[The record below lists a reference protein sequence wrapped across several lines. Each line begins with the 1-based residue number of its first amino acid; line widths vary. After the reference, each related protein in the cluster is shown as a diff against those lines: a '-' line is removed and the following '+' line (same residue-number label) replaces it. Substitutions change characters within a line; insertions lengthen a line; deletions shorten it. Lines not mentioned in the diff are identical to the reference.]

1 MDFTISQE
9 APAAAGTV
17 EREIVPAGTH
27 QMEIKACEEGT
38 SDWKKCDENPSG
50 AVLKVRLATVGGSY
64 QFVFDDIPQH
74 LGWRARQLAE
84 ACGGGIA
91 GGTVSLN
98 PDDLVG
104 RVIEVEISHYTAKTS
119 GKVRA
124 VVKKY
129 LPAKPSAA
137 SKPKAAA
144 PRTQAAKVTADL
156 DPDHIPF

>member
-1 MDFTISQE
+1 MDFTIPQE
-9 APAAAGTV
+9 DQKTTTTA
-17 EREIVPAGTH
+17 ERDIVPVGTH
-27 QMEIKACEEGT
+27 QMEIKAAEEGT
-38 SDWKKCDENPSG
+38 SEWKICDENPNG
-50 AVLKVRLATVGGSY
+50 AVLKLRLSTVGGNH
-64 QFVFDDIPQH
+64 QFVFDDLPQH

-84 ACGGGIA
+84 ACGGGVA
-91 GGTVSLN
+91 GGVVSLN

-124 VVKKY
+124 VVKKF

-137 SKPKAAA
+137 SKPKAA
-144 PRTQAAKVTADL
+144 RTQAAKVTANL

>member
-1 MDFTISQE
+1 MDFTFTEPDPSITTT
-9 APAAAGTV
+9 A
-17 EREIVPAGTH
+17 ERDIVPVGTH
-27 QMEIKACEEGT
+27 QMEIRGCEEGT
-38 SDWKKCDENPSG
+38 SEWKVCDENPSG
-50 AVLKVRLATVGGSY
+50 AVLKVRLSTVGGNY

-84 ACGGGIA
+84 ACGGGVA

-104 RVIEVEISHYTAKTS
+104 RVIEVEVSHYTAKTS
-119 GKVRA
+119 GKTRA

-129 LPAKPSAA
+129 LPAKAGAA

-144 PRTQAAKVTADL
+144 PRTQAAKVAASDDT
-156 DPDHIPF
+156 IPF

>member
-1 MDFTISQE
+1 MDFTIPQE
-9 APAAAGTV
+9 DPMTTTTA
-17 EREIVPAGTH
+17 ERDIVPVGTH
-27 QMEIKACEEGT
+27 QMEIKAAEECT
-38 SDWKKCDENPSG
+38 SEWKICDENPNG
-50 AVLKVRLATVGGSY
+50 AVLKVRLATVGGNH

-84 ACGGGIA
+84 ACGGGVT
-91 GGTVSLN
+91 GGVVSLN

-129 LPAKPSAA
+129 VAAKPAAA
-137 SKPKAAA
+137 SKPAAA
-144 PRTQAAKVTADL
+144 RTQAAKVTAQLTD
-156 DPDHIPF
+156 DSIPF